1 VVFTP
6 AIWFITDKVVEPRLG
21 KWGGEAD
28 ADMKAELERSEVTP
42 REKRGLRWAGLAAL
56 AIVGLYTALT
66 MIPGYSPLIDA
77 EAEGTAQLQPF
88 YGALIAGFFLLF
100 VTCGI
105 AFGVAAGTIK
115 KSDDVT
121 AMMREGIV
129 TLAPYI
135 VFVFFAA
142 HFVAM
147 FNWSRLGPIIAINGA
162 EALQTLSLPAPFL
175 LVSVLLLSSSLDLFI
190 GSASAKW
197 SALAPVVVPMFM
209 LLGIS
214 PEMTTAAYRMGD
226 SYTNIMTPLMSYFP
240 LILAFARRWD
250 KSFGVGSLLALMLPC
265 ALTFRVLGI
274 SMVVM
279 GVFMDLPLLRGDE
292 VPHAPWL
299 AVAAHPWPGS
309 VAVYGSAEAAGG
321 FDLTL
326 MLQRRALIGRTLTP
340 LGRASPGL
348 IDRGEPLRLRMLRD
362 PLRSV
367 NERALLSGANAMAI
381 GDGSLTRWEIIQF
394 ANAELVAPDTWQI
407 SRRLRGQAGTD
418 AIMPDVWPAG
428 SLVVLLDGGPRQ
440 VDLPPSTRGQER
452 FWRVGPA
459 LRAPDDASYRSR
471 TTVAPGIGLRPYA
484 PCHLRKQGNDITWI
498 RRSRLEGDGW
508 DGADVPLGEESE
520 RYLLRLIQAGQIV
533 AETQTQTPSWT
544 IPAAVRDQL
553 QPGHVTIEVAQLS
566 QTFGRGPFA
575 RRDFNAQ

>member
-1 VVFTP
+1 MSTDTNYAEAPDLSRRQRGFLGFVERAGNMLPEPTMIFVYLIVALMILSAFGQWLGWSADLSYTGDTAPAWATLENGTLTYSATSLFSAENIGRLLTEMPRTMSGFAPLGLILVIMLGAAVAERSGLFSTLIRASLRNAPRAILTPIVAIIGMVSHHASDAAYIVFIPLAAIIYASMGRHPLAGLAAAFGAVSGGYAGNITPGQIDVLLFGFTQEAARIVEPGWTMNPLGNWWFILSIVVIFTP

-28 ADMKAELERSEVTP
+28 ADMKAELARSEVTP
-42 REKRGLRWAGLAAL
+42 QEKRGLLWAGLAAL
-56 AIVGLYTALT
+56 AIVGLYAALT
-66 MIPGYSPLIDA
+66 MIPGYSPLIDS

-100 VTCGI
+100 VSCGI

-175 LVSVLLLSSSLDLFI
+175 LVSVLLLSSFLDLFI

-250 KSFGVGSLLALMLPC
+250 KSFGVGSLLALMLPF
-265 ALTFRVLGI
+265 ALTFMVLGI

-279 GVFMDLPLLRGDE
+279 WVFMDLPLG
-292 VPHAPWL
+292 
-299 AVAAHPWPGS
+299 PG
-309 VAVYGSAEAAGG
+309 A
-321 FDLTL
+321 
-326 MLQRRALIGRTLTP
+326 
-340 LGRASPGL
+340 
-348 IDRGEPLRLRMLRD
+348 
-362 PLRSV
+362 
-367 NERALLSGANAMAI
+367 
-381 GDGSLTRWEIIQF
+381 
-394 ANAELVAPDTWQI
+394 
-407 SRRLRGQAGTD
+407 
-418 AIMPDVWPAG
+418 
-428 SLVVLLDGGPRQ
+428 Q
-440 VDLPPSTRGQER
+440 V
-452 FWRVGPA
+452 FYA
-459 LRAPDDASYRSR
+459 
-471 TTVAPGIGLRPYA
+471 APGI
-484 PCHLRKQGNDITWI
+484 
-498 RRSRLEGDGW
+498 
-508 DGADVPLGEESE
+508 V
-520 RYLLRLIQAGQIV
+520 GQ
-533 AETQTQTPSWT
+533 
-544 IPAAVRDQL
+544 
-553 QPGHVTIEVAQLS
+553 
-566 QTFGRGPFA
+566 
-575 RRDFNAQ
+575 